1 MILVNVILIELKM
14 VVREKKLLQ
23 VYGSIDSE
31 NLKEFRD
38 SIIYILNSNLG
49 LINYY
54 QLLYLIFFVNLNF
67 IDFIDL
73 FVFK

>member
-1 MILVNVILIELKM
+1 MILVNVILIELKT